1 MNDVFI
7 ITLIQENHMFI
18 SFHETKSK
26 LEYEN
31 ALTTVIESYFT
42 QRCFQHL
49 SLAISMLQRTPQNS
63 GNKEFSQG
71 SGSTNAK
78 VKRPEF
84 NLKIPPQPSDP
95 RL

>member
-7 ITLIQENHMFI
+7 ITLIQENHVFL
-18 SFHETKSK
+18 SFHDTKSK

-31 ALTTVIESYFT
+31 ALTTVIESDST
-42 QRCFQHL
+42 
-49 SLAISMLQRTPQNS
+49 QNS
-63 GNKEFSQG
+63 GNKEFNQG

-95 RL
+95 RLEE